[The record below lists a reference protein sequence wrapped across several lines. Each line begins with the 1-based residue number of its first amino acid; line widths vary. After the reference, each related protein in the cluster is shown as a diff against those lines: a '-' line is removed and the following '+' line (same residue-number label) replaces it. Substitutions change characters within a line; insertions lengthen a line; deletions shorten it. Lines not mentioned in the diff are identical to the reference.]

1 MSAPRLWVVEVR
13 CAAEDR
19 WTLLYAQNVYAVAR
33 DADEARRV
41 VLSHADEIIWS
52 AAQTATVERDRVS
65 ACSPVAVTSVG
76 TPRFDGWAC
85 EVPFHDL
92 TDTDARARWTCAEW
106 LAPLAEAARREALTD
121 TATVPLALP
130 YPDGRVERVE
140 RVVSAGGV
148 S

>member
-1 MSAPRLWVVEVR
+1 MSAPLRLWAVEVR

-19 WTLLYAQNVYAVAR
+19 WTLLYAQNVYAVAH

-41 VLSHADEIIWS
+41 VLSHTDEIIWS

-85 EVPFHDL
+85 EVPFSDL
-92 TDTDARARWTCAEW
+92 PDTDERAGWTCAEW
-106 LAPLAEAARREALTD
+106 LAPVEDLAARTD
-121 TATVPLALP
+121 TRTVPLPLP

-140 RVVSAGGV
+140 RVVSAEV
-148 S
+148 AS